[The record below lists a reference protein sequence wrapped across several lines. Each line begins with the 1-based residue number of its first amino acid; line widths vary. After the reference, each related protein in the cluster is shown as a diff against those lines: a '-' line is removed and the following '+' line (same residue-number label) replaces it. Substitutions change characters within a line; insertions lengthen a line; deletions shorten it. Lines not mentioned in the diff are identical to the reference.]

1 MKAIST
7 KNALALIFSASILA
21 GCSSTGTTE
30 DTDAGADT
38 GVANEVA
45 PVDQAGGS
53 ETYGQG
59 EGSDLVS
66 SEMAAQQA
74 EAERLAKE
82 QEDGVLREIR
92 TFYFDF
98 DKSSVKPESRTA
110 LMAHAAF
117 LAANP
122 NVNVTLEGHS
132 DERGTREYNL
142 ALGERR
148 GQSVER
154 FLVVN
159 GVARTQLEVVSFGE
173 EKPAATGP
181 DESSWAKN
189 RRVMIQYK

>member
-21 GCSSTGTTE
+21 GCTTTGTTE
-30 DTDAGADT
+30 DTNADAS
-38 GVANEVA
+38 GVAVT
-45 PVDQAGGS
+45 DQAGGA
-53 ETYGQG
+53 EAYGQG
-59 EGSDLVS
+59 DDANVAT
-66 SEMAAQQA
+66 SELEAQKA

-82 QEDGVLREIR
+82 KEDGALREIR

-110 LMAHAAF
+110 LMAHAMF

-132 DERGTREYNL
+132 DERGTKEYNL

-173 EKPAATGP
+173 EKPVATGH

>member
-21 GCSSTGTTE
+21 GCSTTGTTE
-30 DTDAGADT
+30 DADT
-38 GVANEVA
+38 NANDVT
-45 PVDQAGGS
+45 VSDQAGGA
-53 ETYGQG
+53 ETYGQN
-59 EGSDLVS
+59 EAADLAA
-66 SEMAAQQA
+66 SELEAQKV

-82 QEDGVLREIR
+82 KEAGALREIR

-110 LMAHAAF
+110 LMAHATF

-132 DERGTREYNL
+132 DERGTKEYNL

-173 EKPAATGP
+173 EKAAEAGH

>member
-21 GCSSTGTTE
+21 GCSTTGTTE
-30 DTDAGADT
+30 DADVNASGSDVTVTDQ
-38 GVANEVA
+38 E
-45 PVDQAGGS
+45 GGS
-53 ETYGQG
+53 ETYGKD
-59 EGSDLVS
+59 EGSDVVS
-66 SEMAAQQA
+66 SEMAAQKA

-82 QEDGVLREIR
+82 KEEGVLREIR

-132 DERGTREYNL
+132 DERGTKEYNL

-173 EKPAATGP
+173 EKPAAAGH
-181 DESSWAKN
+181 DESSWAKS
-189 RRVMIQYK
+189 RRVVIQYK

>member
-21 GCSSTGTTE
+21 GCSTTGTTE
-30 DTDAGADT
+30 DADMNADATANDVTVTD
-38 GVANEVA
+38 
-45 PVDQAGGS
+45 QQGGS

-59 EGSDLVS
+59 EGAEVVS
-66 SEMAAQQA
+66 SEMMAQKA

-82 QEDGVLREIR
+82 KEAGVLREIR

-132 DERGTREYNL
+132 DERGTKEYNL

-173 EKPAATGP
+173 EKPAAAGH

>member
-21 GCSSTGTTE
+21 GCASTDTTE
-30 DTDAGADT
+30 DADT
-38 GVANEVA
+38 NANADANGVAVT
-45 PVDQAGGS
+45 DQAGGA
-53 ETYGQG
+53 EAYGQG
-59 EGSDLVS
+59 DGANVAT
-66 SEMAAQQA
+66 SELEAQKA
-74 EAERLAKE
+74 EAKRLAKE
-82 QEDGVLREIR
+82 KEAGALREIR

-98 DKSSVKPESRTA
+98 DKSSVKPESRTV

-132 DERGTREYNL
+132 DERGTKEYNL

-173 EKPAATGP
+173 EKPATAGH

>member
-21 GCSSTGTTE
+21 GCSTTGTTE
-30 DTDAGADT
+30 DADT
-38 GVANEVA
+38 NADASGVAVT
-45 PVDQAGGS
+45 DQAGGA

-59 EGSDLVS
+59 DDVNVAT
-66 SEMAAQQA
+66 SELEAKKA

-82 QEDGVLREIR
+82 KEAGALREIR

-98 DKSSVKPESRTA
+98 DKSSVKPGSRIA

-122 NVNVTLEGHS
+122 NVSVTLEGHS
-132 DERGTREYNL
+132 DERGTKEYNL

-159 GVARTQLEVVSFGE
+159 GVARTQLEVISFGE
-173 EKPAATGP
+173 EKPAAAGH

>member
-21 GCSSTGTTE
+21 GCSTTGTTE
-30 DTDAGADT
+30 DADINADANGVTVTDQ
-38 GVANEVA
+38 E
-45 PVDQAGGS
+45 GGS
-53 ETYGQG
+53 ESYGQG
-59 EGSDLVS
+59 EGAAVVT
-66 SEMAAQQA
+66 SEMDAQKA

-82 QEDGVLREIR
+82 KEAGVLREIR

-122 NVNVTLEGHS
+122 NVNVALEGHS
-132 DERGTREYNL
+132 DERGTKEYNL

-173 EKPAATGP
+173 EKPAAAGH
-181 DESSWAKN
+181 DESSWAEN